1 MRVKYTMIDDV
12 SLSSTIETI
21 AGSARAIIPLL
32 REAKSEGLDAK
43 QVGVLNEKVTEIQD
57 TLLVAQNDALHAQQV
72 QSKQSARIRE
82 LEQTIKE
89 FEDWE
94 SERAR
99 YTLVDA
105 GQVGGVFVYSATPS
119 PTMFLRSALTARYHI
134 TYAPT
139 TENSTNIVVGNT
151 SYLQR
156 FPSESPDT
164 GAICVRRDLV
174 QAKSPDR
181 LSDWTAHMD
190 CSPSLPSHHP
200 PIARHA
206 SSKSPIRLSG

>member
-1 MRVKYTMIDDV
+1 MIDDV

-82 LEQTIKE
+82 LEQTIEE

-105 GQVGGVFVYSATPS
+105 GQVGGVFVYLLLEEAAHEDE
-119 PTMFLRSALTARYHI
+119 PTHYICPACYQKRVKSI
-134 TYAPT
+134 
-139 TENSTNIVVGNT
+139 
-151 SYLQR
+151 LQR
-156 FPSESPDT
+156 DK
-164 GAICVRRDLV
+164 V
-174 QAKSPDR
+174 QGTRKSLCPECGSSFLIAYQIG
-181 LSDWTAHMD
+181 LSHGVFRQ
-190 CSPSLPSHHP
+190 PVYPY
-200 PIARHA
+200 
-206 SSKSPIRLSG
+206 